1 MRGVA
6 VVVGA
11 AFAIACA
18 RRAPSP
24 MPAVADPVET
34 GLVVTLTWA
43 EPVDLDLYVT
53 TPRWETVYY
62 GNPGRAFER
71 DARCA
76 DAAGAAR
83 IERARWRSPVPG
95 RYRVG
100 VDFPE
105 RCRGDAREV
114 SYRIV
119 VDVAGVR
126 REREGVARFQR
137 REPAVLEVDVP

>member
-1 MRGVA
+1 VL
-6 VVVGA
+6 A
-11 AFAIACA
+11 ALAGACA
-18 RRAPSP
+18 VRSPAPV
-24 MPAVADPVET
+24 PAIGDPVDT

-62 GNPGRAFER
+62 GNPGGAFER

-76 DAAGAAR
+76 DAPGTAR
-83 IERARWRSPVPG
+83 IERARWRSPVSG

-105 RCRGDAREV
+105 RCRGDVREV
-114 SYRIV
+114 PYRIV

-126 REREGVARFQR
+126 REHDGVARFER
-137 REPAVLEVDVP
+137 RDPAALEVDVP